1 MTRNQ
6 ELYPEGS
13 AEAALQKT
21 LLLLRK
27 EKQEDLNQYRQKI
40 QNSTLD
46 ERRRDGLCWY
56 PVNLLKHYISTGEKY
71 VLEVERG
78 SRTNESHVF
87 AAGKTISLFINDGS
101 NDRAS
106 GVINWVKGNRMRFTL
121 NAGDLPDWIDDGRL
135 GIDLLFDEAS
145 YKAMEAAMKEVI
157 EVGGR
162 SRELRDILLGFKQP
176 SFSSLSVSE
185 NPALNPAQQEALRN
199 ALAAEDV
206 AIIHGPPGTGKTTT
220 LVQVIQEV
228 VKQEKQVL
236 VCAPSNAA
244 VDLLCDKLSE
254 LGLDTLRIGHP
265 ARVNEDMLPYT
276 LDARAANHKSY
287 KELKQLRRRAEELR
301 TMALKYKRNF
311 GRSEREQR
319 KLLLREATLCKD
331 QAEQLEYYI
340 TYDIFDKTQVFAATL
355 VGAKGHPVLADMQF
369 KTVFIDEAAQALE
382 PACWIPILKAQRVIF
397 AGDHCQLP
405 PTIKSFEAA
414 REGLA
419 ETLFEKSITRGES
432 AGKGTAGSPAA
443 GSPAAGLPAARM
455 LEVQYRMH
463 QQIMQFSSRKFYGN
477 RLQAHETV
485 KSARL
490 LPDEIPLEFI
500 DTAGSG
506 FVEQKD
512 PESRSTFNQEEA
524 RMLMKHFTALVERIG
539 VAAISEQAL
548 QIGVISPYKAQVKTL
563 QALFDESELLKPI
576 KEQVDINTVDAF
588 QGQERD
594 IIYISLVRS
603 NDEGEIGFLA
613 DERRMNVAMTRARKK
628 LVMFGDTATLGNNS
642 FYNQLLDYVQE
653 EGAYRSVFEMMY
665 E

>member
-1 MTRNQ
+1 MSRNQ
-6 ELYPEGS
+6 QQYPEGS
-13 AEAALQKT
+13 PEAALQKT
-21 LLLLRK
+21 LNLLRK

-56 PVNLLKHYISTGEKY
+56 PISLLKYYISTGEKY

-87 AAGKTISLFINDGS
+87 AAGKAISLFINDGS
-101 NDRAS
+101 NDSAS

-121 NAGDLPDWIDDGRL
+121 NAADLPDWIDDGRL

-145 YKAMEAAMKEVI
+145 YKAMETAMREI
-157 EVGGR
+157 IQVGGR
-162 SRELRDILLGFKQP
+162 SKELRDVLLGFKQP
-176 SFSSLSVSE
+176 SFGSYNGGE
-185 NPALNPAQQEALRN
+185 TPALNAAQQEALRN
-199 ALAAEDV
+199 ALAAQDV

-276 LDARAANHKSY
+276 LDTRAVNHKSY
-287 KELKQLRRRAEELR
+287 KELKQLRRRSEELR
-301 TMALKYKRNF
+301 SMALKYKRNF

-319 KLLLREATLCKD
+319 KLLLREATVCKD

-340 TYDIFDKTQVFAATL
+340 TYDIFDKTQVFVATL

-382 PACWIPILKAQRVIF
+382 PACWIPILKAGRVIF

-419 ETLFEKSITRGES
+419 ETLFEKCITRTEG
-432 AGKGTAGSPAA
+432 AGSPAA
-443 GSPAAGLPAARM
+443 GTPAAGTPPARM

-463 QQIMQFSSRKFYGN
+463 QQIMQFSSRKFYDN
-477 RLQAHETV
+477 RLQAHATV
-485 KSARL
+485 KEARL
-490 LPDEIPLEFI
+490 LPDEQPLEFI

-524 RMLMKHFTALVERIG
+524 HMLMKHFAGLLERVGITAIL
-539 VAAISEQAL
+539 EQGL
-548 QIGVISPYKAQVKTL
+548 QIGIISPYKAQVKTI
-563 QALFDESELLKPI
+563 QALFDESRAIEAHQRSGRYQYRGCLSGAGAGCHLHQPGT
-576 KEQVDINTVDAF
+576 EQ
-588 QGQERD
+588 
-594 IIYISLVRS
+594 
-603 NDEGEIGFLA
+603 
-613 DERRMNVAMTRARKK
+613 RRRRNRLSGR
-628 LVMFGDTATLGNNS
+628 
-642 FYNQLLDYVQE
+642 
-653 EGAYRSVFEMMY
+653 
-665 E
+665 

>member
-1 MTRNQ
+1 MPRNQ
-6 ELYPEGS
+6 PVYPEESPEG
-13 AEAALQKT
+13 ELQKT
-21 LLLLRK
+21 LALLKK
-27 EKQEDLNQYRQKI
+27 EKQEDLNLYKQKI
-40 QNSTLD
+40 LNSTLD
-46 ERRRDGLCWY
+46 ERRRNGLCWY
-56 PVNLLKHYISTGEKY
+56 PVNLLKYYLSTGEKY
-71 VLEVERG
+71 VLEVERT
-78 SRTNESHVF
+78 SRKEESHVF
-87 AAGKTISLFINDGS
+87 GAGKTISLFINDDS

-121 NAGDLPDWIDDGRL
+121 NAEDLPDWIEDSRL

-145 YKAMEAAMKEVI
+145 YKAMEAALREAMQ
-157 EVGGR
+157 VGGR
-162 SRELRDILLGFKQP
+162 SRELRNILLGFKPP
-176 SFSSLSVSE
+176 SFRSVDI
-185 NPALNPAQQEALRN
+185 PPKAALNPAQQEALRN
-199 ALAAEDV
+199 ALAAQDV

-220 LVQVIQEV
+220 LVQVIEEV
-228 VKQEKQVL
+228 VKEEKQVL

-254 LGLDTLRIGHP
+254 QGLQTLRIGHP

-301 TMALKYKRNF
+301 NMALKYKRNF
-311 GRSEREQR
+311 GKSEREQR
-319 KLLLREATLCKD
+319 KLLLREATYCKD

-340 TYDIFDKTQVFAATL
+340 TYDIFEKTQVFAATL
-355 VGAKGHPVLADMQF
+355 VGAGGHPVLADMQF

-419 ETLFEKSITRGES
+419 ETLFEKCISRTEAS
-432 AGKGTAGSPAA
+432 
-443 GSPAAGLPAARM
+443 GLAAARM

-463 QQIMQFSSRKFYGN
+463 QQIMQFSSRKFYDN
-477 RLQAHETV
+477 RLQAHATV
-485 KSARL
+485 KEALL
-490 LPDEIPLEFI
+490 LPEEPPLEFF

-512 PESRSTFNQEEA
+512 PESRSTFNLEEG
-524 RMLMKHFTALVERIG
+524 RMVLKHFTRLVERIG
-539 VAAISEQAL
+539 LAALVEQGL
-548 QIGVISPYKAQVKTL
+548 QIGIIAPYKAQVKAL
-563 QALFDESELLKPI
+563 QELFDENEPLKTI
-576 KEQVDINTVDAF
+576 REQVDINTVDAF

-642 FYNQLLDYVQE
+642 FYHQLIDYIQE
-653 EGAYRSVFEMMY
+653 VEAYHSVFEMMY